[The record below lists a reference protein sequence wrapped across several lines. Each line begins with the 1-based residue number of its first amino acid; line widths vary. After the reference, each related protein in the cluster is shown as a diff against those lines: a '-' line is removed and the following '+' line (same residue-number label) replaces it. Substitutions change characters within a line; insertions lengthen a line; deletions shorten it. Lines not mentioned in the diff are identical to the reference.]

1 MSWQR
6 AASGDFVAIGAKGLD
21 QAFKMCHDTFPL
33 GRGRIVAGRFRLCV
47 CVHVCTCV
55 ANHALVDLVRVM
67 IGDFVFREFDIEYLF
82 CCGVVIIE

>member
-1 MSWQR
+1 MLR
-6 AASGDFVAIGAKGLD
+6 ALIRLLKCATIRPL
-21 QAFKMCHDTFPL
+21 L

-55 ANHALVDLVRVM
+55 ANHALVDLVKVM

-82 CCGVVIIE
+82 C